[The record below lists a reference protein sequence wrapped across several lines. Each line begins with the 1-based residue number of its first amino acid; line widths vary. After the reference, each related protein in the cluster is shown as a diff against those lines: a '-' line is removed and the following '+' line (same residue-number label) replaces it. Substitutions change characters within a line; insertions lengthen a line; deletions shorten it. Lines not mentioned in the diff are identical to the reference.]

1 MQSIKELLYSI
12 SIANLVDIGI
22 IACLVYF
29 VLAWLKGT
37 RAFRILATLLGIW
50 LFYYTTSEMGLIL
63 TSILFQDLWAA
74 IIVVLVIVF
83 QPEIREML
91 DRASPV
97 RYLSGQHNSES
108 PGIVDE
114 VVKAVAELAR
124 HRLGALV
131 VFQRLNRLDNLLLK
145 GKDLDAVL
153 SAETLVMIFQKSSPV
168 HDGAALIHRG
178 RIKSVSCILPLSR
191 DEDLSLRYGT
201 RHRAALGLTERSD
214 AICVVVSEERGEV
227 SLVEGKEITHYKKRA
242 EFREALERSL
252 SAETIGPDSV
262 GLSLGGLFLANWRIK
277 LLSLI
282 TAVFLWILV
291 VGPQRSELGMT
302 MPIQYTNLPASME
315 ITGQW
320 MDRID
325 VRLRGSESGLA
336 NLKPGSVRA
345 VVELTNVLPGL
356 NCFRITAKNFQVP
369 PGITISEIRPS
380 DLYLSIEAAS
390 QRKVNIVPNVP
401 GDVPEKTKI
410 VVSPAEAKVRGLQN
424 DLKKITAVTTEPIPV
439 SELLSKGKA
448 IVPVIVKPDGLRIE
462 SIEPML
468 ATVTVETEKP

>member
-1 MQSIKELLYSI
+1 MQTIKELLYSI
-12 SIANLVDIGI
+12 RIANIIDIGI

-37 RAFRILATLLGIW
+37 RAFRILATLLGIG

-63 TSILFQDLWAA
+63 TSILFQYLWAA

-97 RYLSGQHNSES
+97 RYLSGARNSE
-108 PGIVDE
+108 PPDIIDE

-124 HRLGALV
+124 HRLGALM
-131 VFQRLNRLDNLLLK
+131 VFQRMNRLDNLLLK
-145 GKDLDAVL
+145 GKNLDGVL
-153 SAETLVMIFQKSSPV
+153 SSEALVMIFQKSSPV
-168 HDGAALIHRG
+168 HDGAVLVLHG
-178 RIKSVSCILPLSR
+178 RIKSVSCILPLSPN
-191 DEDLSLRYGT
+191 EDLSLRYGT
-201 RHRAALGLTERSD
+201 RHRAALGLTEKSD
-214 AICVVVSEERGEV
+214 ALCVVVSEERGEV

-242 EFREALERSL
+242 DFREALEQGL
-252 SAETIGPDSV
+252 SAAANTPDTAGLTV
-262 GLSLGGLFLANWRIK
+262 GGFLLSNWRIK
-277 LLSLI
+277 LLSVI
-282 TAVFLWILV
+282 TAMFLWFLV

-302 MPIQYTNLPASME
+302 VPIQYTNLPPNME

-345 VVELTNVLPGL
+345 VVELSNVLPGL
-356 NCFRITAKNFQVP
+356 NCYRITAKNLMVP
-369 PGITISEIRPS
+369 PGVTISEIRPS

-390 QRKVNIVPNVP
+390 MRRIAIVPSLP

-424 DLKKITAVTTEPIPV
+424 DLKKITAVTTEPMPV
-439 SELLSKGKA
+439 SELLAKGKA
-448 IVPVIVKPDGLRIE
+448 ILPVVVKPDGLRIE

-468 ATVTVETEKP
+468 ATVTVETEK